1 MNPSRASAVLALIG
15 NTPTVPLL
23 FEAEGVTIYAKCEF
37 RNPSGSVKDRFA
49 AAVITDAERRG
60 WLRPDSIILECTSG
74 NTGIALSMIGA
85 AKGYRVTILMSEEA
99 SHERRRLIRQFG
111 AELILFKSGG
121 RYQTGINL
129 SREMAAKD
137 SRYFLPRQ
145 FENPLNAT
153 DHEHSTGQEI
163 LRQVDGPIDAVVA
176 GYGTGGTLAGVGR
189 AVKQRYPKA
198 KIFAMEPAEA
208 ALLCGEMPCCHRIE
222 GVADGFIPEL
232 LRSARV
238 DGEIKVTS
246 TEALAM
252 ARRLNREFGLLVGTS
267 SGANVAAA
275 LKVARDLGP
284 SGKVVTLL
292 CDRAE
297 RYFSTALFD
306 ADESPS
312 AEKRGPE

>member
-189 AVKQRYPKA
+189 AVKNRYPKA

-232 LRSARV
+232 LRTASL

-246 TEALAM
+246 AEALAM

-306 ADESPS
+306 AESGT
-312 AEKRGPE
+312 AA

>member
-23 FEAEGVTIYAKCEF
+23 FEPEGVTIYAKCEF

-99 SHERRRLIRQFG
+99 SQERRWLIRQFG

-121 RYQTGINL
+121 RYQTGIIL

-189 AVKQRYPKA
+189 AVKNRYPKA

-232 LRSARV
+232 LRAAPV

-246 TEALAM
+246 AEALVM

-306 ADESPS
+306 AESGT
-312 AEKRGPE
+312 AA

>member
-23 FEAEGVTIYAKCEF
+23 FEPEGVTIYAKCEF

-111 AELILFKSGG
+111 AELILFKSDG

-163 LRQVDGPIDAVVA
+163 LRQVDGPIDAIVA

-232 LRSARV
+232 LRAAPV

-246 TEALAM
+246 AEALAM

-306 ADESPS
+306 VDESQS
-312 AEKRGPE
+312 AA